1 MRKKIISS
9 IEVFIVVSRVS
20 PSCLSLQAFEIR
32 FFSFGYRNALHV
44 VNNDASKVFL
54 VQGRSKM
61 IAIQGCFNLS
71 ENDLR
76 RFTKMKIVSSQY
88 EQLRS
93 AKISS
98 ML

>member
-1 MRKKIISS
+1 M
-9 IEVFIVVSRVS
+9 
-20 PSCLSLQAFEIR
+20 
-32 FFSFGYRNALHV
+32 

-54 VQGRSKM
+54 GQGHSKM
-61 IAIQGCFNLS
+61 IAIQGCFSLS

-76 RFTKMKIVSSQY
+76 RFTEMKIPSSQY

-93 AKISS
+93 AKIST

>member
-1 MRKKIISS
+1 M
-9 IEVFIVVSRVS
+9 
-20 PSCLSLQAFEIR
+20 
-32 FFSFGYRNALHV
+32 

-54 VQGRSKM
+54 VQGPSKM
-61 IAIQGCFNLS
+61 IAIQGCFSLS

-76 RFTKMKIVSSQY
+76 RFTEMKIPSSQY

-93 AKISS
+93 AKIST